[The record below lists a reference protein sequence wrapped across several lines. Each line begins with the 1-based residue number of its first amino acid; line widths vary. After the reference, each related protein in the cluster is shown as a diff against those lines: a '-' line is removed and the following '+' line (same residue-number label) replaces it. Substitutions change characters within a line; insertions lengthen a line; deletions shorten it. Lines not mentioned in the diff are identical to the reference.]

1 MSKDT
6 QFLTTSAAYVPEP
19 PDPAAS
25 TPYHPGSA
33 ALIEDYTVTRWAADL
48 REYDLRNPGV
58 LPFAGYYILSARYT
72 HNIIRYS
79 LVLPNYVT
87 SGYRLINHI
96 YIVWELDDWDS
107 VQPEGYFWPGEV
119 VCEGRQRILA
129 F

>member
-1 MSKDT
+1 MLIIRQLGRHVQPRLKTYINPTLHMSKDT

-79 LVLPNYVT
+79 LVLPNDVT
-87 SGYRLINHI
+87 SGDQLINHI
-96 YIVWELDDWDS
+96 YIVWELDN
-107 VQPEGYFWPGEV
+107 
-119 VCEGRQRILA
+119 
-129 F
+129 